1 MRVVTIITKENP
13 TEKVIMKF
21 SDSTICKMKKD
32 SIKTNYDGSLIMP
45 NGDLIIIHND
55 KESK

>member
-1 MRVVTIITKENP
+1 MKIVTIITKENP
-13 TEKVIMKF
+13 TKKVIMEF

-45 NGDLIIIHND
+45 NEDLIIIH
-55 KESK
+55 KENK